1 MTNRTDYRKKNYRKP
16 GYLKSAAYIEGTAVR
31 DFDVVHEMEKEPK
44 KKLSLRTKKNRERA
58 SHMNLAYVL
67 FLAVV
72 MVVSSY
78 GLIHLIQLRAELT
91 SSVKTISSLE
101 SELNNLK
108 MANDE
113 EYNRIEAGIDLDEI
127 KRIATEE
134 LGMVYAHDGQ
144 VYTYSGEGYDYV
156 IQSSDLHE

>member
-1 MTNRTDYRKKNYRKP
+1 MANRSDYRKKYYRKP
-16 GYLKSAAYIEGTAVR
+16 GYLKSAAYVEGTAVR
-31 DFDVVHEMEKEPK
+31 DFDVVQEMEKKPK

-58 SHMNLAYVL
+58 GRMNLAYVL
-67 FLAVV
+67 FLAIV

-113 EYNRIEAGIDLDEI
+113 EYNRIESGIDLDEI